1 MKQARTPSPLKAIR
15 IAVAL
20 IQIVHPL
27 HGLWS
32 GGHLGEDITGFGGFL
47 SSVGLPFGVALAW
60 LTILVQLA
68 ACVALLA
75 GRWVVPACLGCIG
88 IIVAGIA
95 LIHVHEGWFVVGAG
109 RNGVEFSALLIA
121 CFAAIAWG
129 AWPRPSRTRSTAAAR

>member
-1 MKQARTPSPLKAIR
+1 MEQARTPLNALR

-32 GGHLGEDITGFGGFL
+32 GGHLGEDIAGFGGFL

-68 ACVALLA
+68 ACGALLA
-75 GRWVVPACLGCIG
+75 GRYVVPACLALIG
-88 IIVAGIA
+88 ILAAGIV
-95 LIHVHEGWFVVGAG
+95 LIHAHEGWFVVGAG

-121 CFAAIAWG
+121 CLASLAW
-129 AWPRPSRTRSTAAAR
+129 ASWPRPSRTRSTAAAR